1 MLDTLI
7 IGQGLAGSL
16 LAIKL
21 LSQGQRI
28 KVIDDNHKTSS
39 TKVAAG
45 VMNPITGKRLVKLW
59 PSKEHES
66 FVIEYYHAIE
76 KELGAKLLKCHRLVR
91 FLEDTTT
98 YEKRLKDPAYQPIM
112 KPCDPEEFRPIC
124 HVGSAQFSCFP
135 VYQVDT
141 QMLLLSAKTYLQK
154 NEAYIQDNF
163 FYRDLEVS
171 QTGVSWKA
179 YNAKKAVFCEGARGC
194 QNPYF
199 KHLEFENAMGEI
211 LEIACNGLPE
221 NTILNNGKWL
231 CPTGVNQFKYGATSY
246 WKASKQASIDS
257 EAFLQRTLGQFLK
270 KPFVLK
276 KVHHGVRPV
285 LKSRTPFS
293 GWHPELPIGMVNGFG
308 GQGVSLAP
316 RIIHSFL

>member
-163 FYRDLEVS
+163 LHSYDL
-171 QTGVSWKA
+171 
-179 YNAKKAVFCEGARGC
+179 
-194 QNPYF
+194 
-199 KHLEFENAMGEI
+199 
-211 LEIACNGLPE
+211 
-221 NTILNNGKWL
+221 
-231 CPTGVNQFKYGATSY
+231 ATSNFA
-246 WKASKQASIDS
+246 KIKLMDEGIKD
-257 EAFLQRTLGQFLK
+257 FTLFDNNLLLITENQLLVYRL
-270 KPFVLK
+270 FV
-276 KVHHGVRPV
+276 
-285 LKSRTPFS
+285 
-293 GWHPELPIGMVNGFG
+293 E
-308 GQGVSLAP
+308 
-316 RIIHSFL
+316 